1 MSYPLESWENHADC
15 PKGLDTDAPTG
26 WWCALHNVNLT
37 EEGRTMHKIE
47 TKRNIREVRTLA
59 AEIEPRTFTAPPGY
73 MNFHATGVLVHQAF
87 DTAQR
92 RGPRPERDGVVTVKI
107 TGYSVK
113 KDGTPGGGSR
123 ATTAIYV
130 DLINEWNAKDYGLK
144 WEVAPQHYEEIR
156 AIAERAIEAFHAIDW
171 SEVEA

>member
-1 MSYPLESWENHADC
+1 
-15 PKGLDTDAPTG
+15 
-26 WWCALHNVNLT
+26 
-37 EEGRTMHKIE
+37 MHKIE
-47 TKRNIREVRTLA
+47 TRRNVREVRTLA
-59 AEIEPRTFTAPPGY
+59 AEIEPRTFAAPKGY
-73 MNFHATGVLVHQAF
+73 MDFHATGVLVHQAF

-92 RGPRPERDGVVTVKI
+92 RGPRPERDGIVTAKI

-156 AIAERAIEAFHAIDW
+156 AIAERAIGEFGLIDW
-171 SEVEA
+171 DEVQA